1 MNKQDLINTIAEETE
16 ITKSKAKQVLERTL
30 DTIAIALQDGDDVKL
45 IGFGTFS
52 TTQRSA
58 RTARNPK
65 TGEAIQVPAKTA
77 VKFKAGKGLAEAV
90 SENPAI

>member
-1 MNKQDLINTIAEETE
+1 MNKQDLINKMASEAG
-16 ITKSKAKQVLERTL
+16 ITKLAAKA
-30 DTIAIALQDGDDVKL
+30 ALQAFEHGVTEALANGDTVQMV
-45 IGFGTFS
+45 GFGTFKTS
-52 TTQRSA
+52 ERKA

-90 SENPAI
+90 NG

>member
-1 MNKQDLINTIAEETE
+1 MNKQDLINVIAEETQ
-16 ITKSKAKQVLERTL
+16 ITQTKAKEVLECTL
-30 DTIAIALQDGDDVKL
+30 ITIGVALIDGDDVRL

-52 TTQRSA
+52 TTERSA

-90 SENPAI
+90 N

>member
-1 MNKQDLINTIAEETE
+1 MNKQDLINVIAEETQ
-16 ITKSKAKQVLERTL
+16 ITQTKAKEVLECTL
-30 DTIAIALQDGDDVKL
+30 STIGVALMDGDDVRL
-45 IGFGTFS
+45 IDFGTFS
-52 TTQRSA
+52 TTERSA

-90 SENPAI
+90 NG

>member
-65 TGEAIQVPAKTA
+65 TGEAVLVPAKTA

-90 SENPAI
+90 N

>member
-1 MNKQDLINTIAEETE
+1 MYFEHIG
-16 ITKSKAKQVLERTL
+16 V
-30 DTIAIALQDGDDVKL
+30 ALMDGDDVRL
-45 IGFGTFS
+45 IDFGTFS
-52 TTQRSA
+52 TTERSA

-90 SENPAI
+90 NG

>member
-1 MNKQDLINTIAEETE
+1 MNKQDLINVIAEETQ
-16 ITKSKAKQVLERTL
+16 ITQTKAKEVLECTL
-30 DTIAIALQDGDDVKL
+30 HTIGVALIDGDDVRL

-52 TTQRSA
+52 TTERSA

-90 SENPAI
+90 NG

>member
-1 MNKQDLINTIAEETE
+1 MNKQDLINKMASEAG
-16 ITKSKAKQVLERTL
+16 ITKEQARS
-30 DTIAIALQDGDDVKL
+30 ALQAFEHGVTEALTNGDSVQMV
-45 IGFGTFS
+45 GFGTFS
-52 TTQRSA
+52 PTQRSA

-90 SENPAI
+90 N